1 MCGIAGVVGCVSPGG
16 DTVPLVTKM
25 TRLQAHR
32 GPDGEGIWSSDHAV
46 LGHRRLA
53 IIDVS
58 DNGRQ
63 PMTNEDGSLVLVVNG
78 EIYSHKSLR
87 AQLARQGHVFK
98 SHSDSETILHLY
110 EEVGDRCVEQ
120 LVGMFAFAL
129 WDVRARRLLL
139 ARDRIG
145 EKPLYYAFVNG
156 GIAFASEI
164 KALLTVP
171 GVDTSLDR
179 EAVTATL
186 VYSSAPP
193 PLTFFKGIRALEPAA
208 VMVWQN
214 GASTTRRYWS
224 LNFARASRPWTWESA
239 LERYDALLTESVSN
253 CLVSDVPVGVYLSG
267 GVDSSSICAKAAELV
282 GSLPTFCIGY
292 GTKEKPDPEL
302 LRAVRVADMLNLP
315 HTSLNFNLLD
325 VARLPYALSYYDQPF
340 YQIRLLLDDQLAAA
354 ARRSVK
360 VALTGAGADEIFG
373 GYRNYNNVRL
383 ASLLDSAVGLIP
395 PALVRALPGDD
406 AAKWKTFAQVAR
418 LPLEKRKGAMLERE
432 KDVRANRLFT
442 QESYKSSSE
451 YSVGRFADYYCS
463 ECEPRNYLDATLYF
477 QLMSFNQH
485 GTTMLSDVAGMSKGL
500 EIRSPFLNHAL
511 IEFAASLPVD
521 FLVPSLANP
530 KHNKAIVKKH
540 LALSMPDD
548 IVYAKK
554 LGFGYALTYR
564 ELLSR
569 SWRPAAEAFVAKG
582 RYLELGMFSR
592 EGARA
597 AVDEGSYTAFMLLV
611 FSVWAEMYVF
621 GDPADRVS
629 EAIARAMR
637 N

>member
-16 DTVPLVTKM
+16 DTVPLVTRM

-58 DNGRQ
+58 ENGRQ
-63 PMTNEDGSLVLVVNG
+63 PMTNEDGSLVIVVNG
-78 EIYSHKSLR
+78 EIYSYKSLR
-87 AQLARQGHVFK
+87 AQLARRGHVFK

-208 VMVWQN
+208 VMAWHN
-214 GASTTRRYWS
+214 GAATTRRYWS
-224 LNFARASRPWTWESA
+224 LNFARASRRWTWDSA

-282 GSLPTFCIGY
+282 GSVPTFCIGHS
-292 GTKEKPDPEL
+292 TEERPDPEL
-302 LRAVRVADMLNLP
+302 LRAVRVADILNLP

-325 VARLPYALSYYDQPF
+325 VTRLPYALSYYDQPF
-340 YQIRLLLDDQLAAA
+340 YQLRLLLDDQLAAA

-360 VALTGAGADEIFG
+360 VVLTGAGADEIFG
-373 GYRNYNNVRL
+373 GYRGYNNVRL
-383 ASLLDSAVGLIP
+383 ASLFDSAAGLIP
-395 PALVRALPGDD
+395 QALIRALPGDD

-432 KDVRANRLFT
+432 KDVRAHRLFT
-442 QESYKSSSE
+442 PEWYKFSSQC
-451 YSVGRFADYYCS
+451 SVGRFADYYCS

-511 IEFAASLPVD
+511 IEFAASLPID

-548 IVYAKK
+548 IVYARKF
-554 LGFGYALTYR
+554 GFGYALTYR
-564 ELLSR
+564 DLLSR

-582 RYLELGMFSR
+582 RYLDLGIFSP
-592 EGARA
+592 EAARA

-629 EAIARAMR
+629 DALARAMR